1 MRTIV
6 KWALKRASSSLKN
19 IFASLQQQQQQQYQ
33 PPTLKYYFKPIPR
46 ISLVVVAFVHFF
58 SSSLQTYI
66 FFSLYSALDLL
77 NNICT
82 FSGTLHVYLI
92 HLFVSFVCVFDVTW
106 QTSKQFANVSLRVLR
121 YRTLNT
127 STYRDFLRRRLP
139 LRYYFSFCN
148 TKKRQTKP
156 NARFMWGNFIANSY
170 MIQRQFN
177 VSTVS
182 HLDELKTLTCDKLS
196 FAYLH
201 SFAIQFHIPIK
212 FVSTWI
218 A

>member
-1 MRTIV
+1 MGTKESVQLFEKYICIITATTTTTIPATNIEILFQAHSKNLSGCRSFRT
-6 KWALKRASSSLKN
+6 
-19 IFASLQQQQQQQYQ
+19 
-33 PPTLKYYFKPIPR
+33 
-46 ISLVVVAFVHFF
+46 FF

-121 YRTLNT
+121 YRALNT
-127 STYRDFLRRRLP
+127 STYRDFLHRGLP

-156 NARFMWGNFIANSY
+156 NARFM
-170 MIQRQFN
+170 
-177 VSTVS
+177 
-182 HLDELKTLTCDKLS
+182 
-196 FAYLH
+196 
-201 SFAIQFHIPIK
+201 
-212 FVSTWI
+212 
-218 A
+218 